1 MLLHPR
7 VGNGAQEIKGISHV
21 STANYGHVCSR
32 GFCISLLFISE
43 EKPFWQ
49 LNKHIIAV
57 IAIIAHFKN
66 TEKKTQTKIVLS
78 V

>member
-57 IAIIAHFKN
+57 IAIIARFLKTIRKN
-66 TEKKTQTKIVLS
+66 KQKVVLS